1 MLARY
6 TGGETLRPAA
16 EDALR
21 NIESSLPASAKRR
34 KRKSKNNTARR
45 SSAKR
50 RRKDASHEDLASSQP
65 TLTASNQATY
75 NQPPITCGDP
85 RPKEQKKKVYRF
97 RYVFFIH
104 LIEFD
109 NREFDPRSTYFTRRL
124 LRIIKHISPTSVRV
138 TNSTNA
144 CTGSRRSCGSRSQ

>member
-1 MLARY
+1 MLALY

-34 KRKSKNNTARR
+34 KRKSKNTTARR

-65 TLTASNQATY
+65 TPTASNQATY

-85 RPKEQKKKVYRF
+85 RPKEQKKVYRF
-97 RYVFFIH
+97 CYVFFIH

-109 NREFDPRSTYFTRRL
+109 NREFDPRSTYFTRRSS
-124 LRIIKHISPTSVRV
+124 RIIRHIFPTSVRV
-138 TNSTNA
+138 TNSTNV
-144 CTGSRRSCGSRSQ
+144 CTGSRRSCESRSR